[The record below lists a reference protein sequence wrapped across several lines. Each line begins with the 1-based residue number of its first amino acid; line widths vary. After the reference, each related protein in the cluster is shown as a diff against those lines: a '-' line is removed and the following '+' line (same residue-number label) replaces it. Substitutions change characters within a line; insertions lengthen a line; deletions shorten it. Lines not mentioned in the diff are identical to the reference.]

1 MEANQIICPQCGLAN
16 NELADSCVQC
26 GIIFIKSPAGNTRTV
41 KDDQKRKA
49 IEEAEAMLEDAQAPT
64 EDDAFK
70 NEIIMRPEP
79 HEDTA
84 EMQIPKEEN
93 ADIKSEMPAPE
104 ETKEEAPEE
113 PNAAAPEEA
122 KAAEPEEAESEDNEN
137 SGNQEIELEAI
148 EAAMEAVGGTV
159 DAEALFLSEVGKDKS
174 NQTAAPETTRN
185 MEGSS
190 VEPDQM
196 DDKEAGTAVPK
207 VNAEDS
213 RETETEAEASP
224 LGSPPEGGPVTE
236 IQKEEKNEE
245 KAPAETQSEK
255 AEDAETET
263 SVAEIVESA
272 KSEDDSSP
280 SDTAQPAELEVQMD
294 DKPESKTAEAAAS
307 APEAISFANA
317 TIEMPRELA
326 ESQARADEEAEKA
339 KQEAL
344 KKQQEAQARA
354 EALEKEKAAQAVAL
368 KKKKLAQAQALQK
381 QKAAQAKAEAIK
393 KKKEALAKAMASKK
407 QEAAQA
413 RADALKKQ
421 KAAQDLAEA
430 SSQEVQHASSGAA
443 PAAGSTNHYER
454 LLGLLKRYKGKAIGI
469 NYDNSSEI
477 REAELV
483 EANEEFFSVRVKDKK
498 LQYSYPLKTILTI
511 VEGQEGVETGE
522 GDKKA
527 KFDAVIKVYPLV
539 PF

>member
-16 NELADSCVQC
+16 NELSDSCVQC

-41 KDDQKRKA
+41 QDDQKRKA
-49 IEEAEAMLEDAQAPT
+49 IEEAEAMLEDAQTPT

-70 NEIIMRPEP
+70 NEIIKRPEP

-84 EMQIPKEEN
+84 EMQIPKEET
-93 ADIKSEMPAPE
+93 ADIESEMPAPE
-104 ETKEEAPEE
+104 ETKEEAPKE
-113 PNAAAPEEA
+113 PNAAAPEET
-122 KAAEPEEAESEDNEN
+122 KAAAPEDNEN
-137 SGNQEIELEAI
+137 SGNQELELEAI
-148 EAAMEAVGGTV
+148 EAAMEAVEGRV
-159 DAEALFLSEVGKDKS
+159 DAEALFLSEAGKDKS
-174 NQTAAPETTRN
+174 NQTAAAETTRN

-190 VEPDQM
+190 VEPDQT
-196 DDKEAGTAVPK
+196 DDKEAETAVSK
-207 VNAEDS
+207 ANTEDS

-224 LGSPPEGGPVTE
+224 LGSPPEGVPVTE
-236 IQKEEKNEE
+236 AQKEEKSEE

-255 AEDAETET
+255 ADDAETET
-263 SVAEIVESA
+263 AVAEIVESA

-280 SDTAQPAELEVQMD
+280 SDTGKPAETEVQID

-307 APEAISFANA
+307 APETLPFANA
-317 TIEMPRELA
+317 TIEMPEELA

-344 KKQQEAQARA
+344 EKQRQAQAKA

-393 KKKEALAKAMASKK
+393 KKKEALAKVLASKK

-421 KAAQDLAEA
+421 RAAQARAEA
-430 SSQEVQHASSGAA
+430 SSQEVQHAAS
-443 PAAGSTNHYER
+443 PVTPDAGSANHYER